1 MNIEI
6 LAIISGFI
14 GAVLFA
20 CKSAPQ
26 VLECWKK
33 KSTEGLSFKMLL
45 MDFGGN
51 IFSALYVLFVSISTG
66 HWLISNLCNYFIAS
80 IFLIILFVLIKKF
93 KKH

>member
-1 MNIEI
+1 MSIEI

-26 VLECWKK
+26 VWECWKK

-45 MDFGGN
+45 MDFGG
-51 IFSALYVLFVSISTG
+51 S
-66 HWLISNLCNYFIAS
+66 
-80 IFLIILFVLIKKF
+80 
-93 KKH
+93 